1 MYICRFIYHLHVLDA
16 LVSMTLQLMH
26 YAAVCPPMFYGTIV
40 ILRSLFFV
48 IYEQELLPLIF
59 HSYIMRKWE

>member
-16 LVSMTLQLMH
+16 SVSTTLQLMH
-26 YAAVCPPMFYGTIV
+26 YAAVCPPMLYSTIV
-40 ILRSLFFV
+40 ILRSLFSI